1 MKNLKPSQ
9 LPVNTVIEVDY
20 DLAHGGRYIKEDH
33 GIYGIAWYP
42 LSCIDCT
49 GSYDFKDAAA
59 DAFFTE
65 FKVISVPMEV
75 VNYFVEAVAAYEELE
90 WAKEADREEILKD
103 AFDSILNPSTPQ
115 EDLVWKHLNSFE
127 NLYMEINE
135 KGQVRTDFNGQVYS
149 PEFDDDVN
157 QWLVTVKTEEGN
169 EIILDA
175 RYFVKQQF
183 DKDYL

>member
-1 MKNLKPSQ
+1 MKNLKPST
-9 LPVNTVIEVDY
+9 LPVNTIVEVHE
-20 DLAHGGRYIKEDH
+20 DLAWAGEYIKVDNP
-33 GIYGIAWYP
+33 IYGIYWKP
-42 LSCIDCT
+42 LDCEDCRGAT
-49 GSYDFKDAAA
+49 GTSNTLVDERFTDFKIIA
-59 DAFFTE
+59 
-65 FKVISVPMEV
+65 VPFAV
-75 VNYFVEAVAAYEELE
+75 VEHLVAIVAEYDERT
-90 WAKEADREEILKD
+90 WTREADREDILRS
-103 AFDSILNPSTPQ
+103 AFEFVMEESTPQ